1 MAPRPPIAKQS
12 WGEPL
17 QRFDRAWTRLESRL
31 AAFVLVAEIAALC
44 LWIVLKGLSAEYQ
57 VEGAGEK
64 NISGLVFRSLLT
76 ACVLGCAIHRVA
88 RPSVPRESPAFAAAR
103 KRQRIL
109 VTSSVLGGLL
119 LGRLWANAGVP
130 YFSNLLN
137 WMQSASLLM
146 LLGGLRGVATRLTL
160 WLALLGG
167 SIATA
172 KGKHINIDVVM
183 RFLTPRARVPVAVL
197 GWVAAAVVCTSG
209 AWGFVDHIEIALF
222 HGRSSEACKDDP
234 AKDCPVPAS
243 EKLGHI
249 AHGMATDLFLVGR
262 QLSLDVHTLPRVLV
276 GRKYNESFTS
286 SEWNAWVASAD
297 WSAHF
302 PADAATSLLA
312 PAERPD
318 DKHAPAISIPG
329 GEEVRGLLIKDAD
342 FVFPFGLLMMALRF
356 LLRSLLVLAGYVRV
370 DPDLAHEEEGV
381 ERSLLPEGSPL
392 GSPLPHSLPA
402 GGEGGQKEA
411 STGAK
416 VGLSAAFAVV
426 VAIAIFGGVI
436 AAGVVALALL
446 GTPLFAIMGGASE
459 LAWLFHPDPAQHFLN
474 RIAPTVLD
482 EERFAGS
489 PILVTIPLF
498 TFVGYVMA
506 ESKTPDRIVRASRAF
521 FGWMPG
527 GLAVVCIVASAFFT
541 TLTGGSGVT
550 IVAIGGLLYPALRK
564 QGYSDAFSLGLVTTG
579 GSLGLLLPPSLPILV
594 YSLVAGIDFNQT
606 FKAGLLPGFLVMAML
621 GVYAAY
627 VGKRENVKLERP
639 RLEEMARAL
648 WMLKWELLIPVII
661 LGGLATGLTELDE
674 SAGLAAFYTLVV
686 EIYVYKDLS
695 LKKDLPRIAKESMGL
710 AGAVILI
717 LAMANA
723 LINYV
728 VQQSIPC
735 KVLDAMLQ
743 LGLTNAWQFLIVM
756 NVFLLV
762 LGMLMDG
769 FSAILVAVPL
779 ILPFAARFALGPF
792 HMAMIFLLNL
802 EIAYCCPPLG
812 LNLFIS
818 SFRFNRPVVSL
829 YRIVLPFTG
838 ILAAALILV
847 TYVPAISDVL
857 VRGDIAAARAK
868 AAREGGP
875 PREAWLLECVQNDRS
890 NPLPCTEADKQ
901 AYPGGQ
907 ARGAAEKAA
916 AGLAG
921 TGDAGIDSDASG
933 GESEDDLLLKMLGHG
948 KDAGG

>member
-1 MAPRPPIAKQS
+1 MSPGSPIAKQA
-12 WGEPL
+12 WGAPL
-17 QRFDRAWTRLESRL
+17 VRLDQAWTRLESRL
-31 AAFVLVAEIAALC
+31 CASVLVAEIAALC
-44 LWIVLKGLSAEYQ
+44 LWIALKGLSAEYQ
-57 VEGAGEK
+57 VDAGGEK
-64 NISGLVFRSLLT
+64 NISGLVFRALLT
-76 ACVLGCAIHRVA
+76 ACVLGGAVYRVRFA
-88 RPSVPRESPAFAAAR
+88 VSPQWR
-103 KRQRIL
+103 RVL
-109 VTSSVLGGLL
+109 VASSIAGGLV
-119 LGRLWANAGVP
+119 LGRLWANVGVS

-137 WMQSASLLM
+137 WMQSASILM
-146 LLGGLRGVATRLTL
+146 LIGGLRGVVTRLTL

-172 KGKHINIDVVM
+172 KGKHINVDVVM
-183 RFLTPRARVPVAVL
+183 RFLPPRMRVPVAVL
-197 GWVAAAVVCTSG
+197 GWIGAAVMCLSG
-209 AWGFVDHIEIALF
+209 AWGFVDHIAIALF
-222 HGRSSEACKDDP
+222 HEKPSEACKDDP
-234 AKDCPVPAS
+234 TRDCRVPAA
-243 EKLGHI
+243 EKLGHM
-249 AHGMATDLFLVGR
+249 AHAMRTDFFLLGR
-262 QLSLDVHTLPRVLV
+262 QVSLDLRTLPRVLV
-276 GRKYNESFTS
+276 GTTYNDFFTAR
-286 SEWNAWVASAD
+286 EWNAWIEAAD
-297 WSAHF
+297 WTAYF
-302 PADAATSLLA
+302 PAEAVKSLLA
-312 PAERPD
+312 PADRPGET
-318 DKHAPAISIPG
+318 HAPAVSIPG
-329 GEEVRGLLIKDAD
+329 GEEARGLLVKEAD
-342 FVFPFGLLMMALRF
+342 LVFPFGLVMMALRF
-356 LLRSLLVLAGYVRV
+356 LLRSLLAIAGDVRV
-370 DPDLAHEEEGV
+370 DPDLAHDED
-381 ERSLLPEGSPL
+381 
-392 GSPLPHSLPA
+392 SPLPTSFGDGREKADVAPL
-402 GGEGGQKEA
+402 GTKI
-411 STGAK
+411 
-416 VGLSAAFAVV
+416 GLTAAFVV
-426 VAIAIFGGVI
+426 VAGIAALGGIV

-459 LAWLFHPDPAQHFLN
+459 LAWLLHPDPAQHFLN

-498 TFVGYVMA
+498 TLVGYVMA

-627 VGKRENVKLERP
+627 VGKRENVKLEAP
-639 RLEEMARAL
+639 RLSEMGRAL
-648 WMLKWELLIPVII
+648 WTLKWELLIPVII
-661 LGGLATGLTELDE
+661 LGGLTTGLTELDE
-674 SAGLAAFYTLVV
+674 SAGLAALYTLVV
-686 EIYVYKDLS
+686 EVYVYKDLS
-695 LKKDLPRIAKESMGL
+695 LKKDLARIARASMGL

-728 VQQSIPC
+728 IQQSIPG
-735 KVLDAMLQ
+735 KVLDAMLR
-743 LGLTNAWQFLIVM
+743 LGLTHAWQFLIAM

-792 HMAMIFLLNL
+792 HLAMIFLLNL

-829 YRIVLPFTG
+829 YRVALPFVG
-838 ILAAALILV
+838 ILSLALILV
-847 TYVPAISDVL
+847 SYVPAISDVL
-857 VRGDIAAARAK
+857 VRGDIAVARAK
-868 AAREGGP
+868 AAREGAP
-875 PREAWLLECVQNDRS
+875 PREAWLMECVQEDRG
-890 NPLPCTEADKQ
+890 NPRPCSEADKQ
-901 AYPGGQ
+901 AFPGGLVPSESRK
-907 ARGAAEKAA
+907 RGANASDAR
-916 AGLAG
+916 
-921 TGDAGIDSDASG
+921 GDAGVDSAPNE
-933 GESEDDLLLKMLGHG
+933 GESEDDLLQKMLGTG
-948 KDAGG
+948 KDRVRDADGG